1 MTKLKIVIDGHEIE
15 TAAKGGPSTILEAA
29 RLTGIHIPTLC
40 HHPSLQAYGSCRLCT
55 VQIVKNG
62 RKKFVTAC
70 NYPVEDGLIVN
81 TCTQEIA
88 DIRRMILELLIARC
102 PQEKRLQEMAGEYR
116 IFKPRFTLEDKNC
129 ILCGLCYR
137 VCEELVGVAAI
148 NAQNRGVSRE
158 VDTPYG
164 ELSEDCI
171 ACGACVLVCPTKSI
185 LERKNIY
192 PLSSVDI
199 KEMEEEFLCGT
210 IDNDYD
216 LGVNREMFAGKSNI
230 EGQDGGMVTSVL
242 LRGIENGLL
251 DAAVVAQKNESFG
264 ANAAFVD
271 ETESIL
277 QARGTKYVRVSVIA
291 PLLEA
296 LNQGKKRIAVVG
308 TPCQIRTVRKLQ
320 RQGYFNEK
328 FPDAEIFLIGLFCF
342 ESFNYESLK
351 SRIAELFGIDLDR
364 AEKMQ
369 IARGKFIV
377 GACGQEYS
385 CRVRELEDCV
395 RAGCGFCDDLISR
408 LADIS
413 IGSIGSVDG
422 YSTVIVR
429 SERGEKL
436 LDAVQFERKEIS
448 REDIVKLA
456 AIKRKNADKNFA
468 VIVAG
473 LPERMEAERRESAQ
487 SAAECG
493 NFGILS

>member
-1 MTKLKIVIDGHEIE
+1 MTDLKIKIDGHEIE
-15 TAAKGGPSTILEAA
+15 TADVGGSATILEAA
-29 RLTGIHIPTLC
+29 RLAGIHIPTLC
-40 HHPSLQAYGSCRLCT
+40 HHPSLEAYGSCRLCT
-55 VQIVKNG
+55 VQIEKNG

-70 NYPVEDGLIVN
+70 NYPIEEGLVVN

-88 DIRRMILELLIARC
+88 DIRKMILELLIARC
-102 PQEKRLQEMAGEYR
+102 PQEKRLQDMAREYG
-116 IFKPRFTLEDKNC
+116 IFKPRFMQEDKNC
-129 ILCGLCYR
+129 ILCGLCHR

-171 ACGACVLVCPTKSI
+171 ACGACALVCPTKSI

-192 PLSSVDI
+192 PLSSADI
-199 KEMEEEFLCGT
+199 NEVEEEFLSGM
-210 IDNDYD
+210 IDND
-216 LGVNREMFAGKSNI
+216 LGVNREMFAGKSSI
-230 EGQDGGMVTSVL
+230 EGQDGGMVTSIL
-242 LRGIENGLL
+242 HRGIEIGLL
-251 DAAVVAQKNESFG
+251 DAAVVAQKNKSCG

-271 ETESIL
+271 ETDQIL
-277 QARGTKYVRVSVIA
+277 QAKGTKYVRVSVIA

-296 LNQGKKRIAVVG
+296 LERGKRRIAVVG
-308 TPCQIRTVRKLQ
+308 TPCQIRAVRKLQ

-342 ESFNYESLK
+342 ESFDYESLK
-351 SRIAELFGIDLDR
+351 SCIRKLFGIDLDR

-377 GACGQEYS
+377 TLDGQEYS
-385 CRVRELEDCV
+385 CRVRELEDAV
-395 RAGCGFCDDLISR
+395 RAGCGFCGDLISR

-413 IGSIGSVDG
+413 IGSIGSANG

-436 LDAVQFERKEIS
+436 LGAVQFSRGEIN
-448 REDIVKLA
+448 RDEVVKLA
-456 AIKRKNADKNFA
+456 AIKKKNADKNFA
-468 VIVAG
+468 GIVAG
-473 LPERMEAERRESAQ
+473 LPERLEAKRMESD
-487 SAAECG
+487 SVCS
-493 NFGILS
+493 NLGILS